1 MDRGTTPPTAP
12 ASARTPDRPR
22 SSSAMQLVQMGAPG
36 SSPPATSSRSLPRLT
51 SPPVGHG
58 RASLT
63 TAISPVAIMPPA
75 MAARTPARVV
85 ASASAP
91 HLAHSPP
98 APSAAHLAA
107 VAPHLARNPLLSSLA
122 ARGAWSG
129 SAGGDASAPLLSQ
142 PAAPAGTQSGTRP
155 METLVDSVPD
165 LDVAPIRSTT
175 SLVPRSQSAPKLA
188 TAAPGSGPPEY
199 FLTMRA
205 SFAAS
210 TVRRIEPSVV
220 APEHFVK
227 IKLLGKGDVGKV
239 YLVRRKG
246 TNKLY
251 AAKVLSKAEMLKRN
265 KIHRVLTE
273 QEILTACNHPFL
285 VTLYHTFQTSKNVYF
300 VLEYCLGGEFYR
312 ALQKRPGRVLREHEA
327 RFYVAEVTLALEY
340 LHLNSICYRDLKP
353 ENILMHASGHIKLTD
368 FDLSKRA
375 PRRPSFS
382 TGFDGL
388 NPNGNEWAWAN
399 GQPDTDAY
407 ARDFRTN
414 SFVGTEEYLA
424 PEVIRGEGHGVAVDW
439 WTLGIFCYELLY
451 GRTPFRSK
459 NRNLTFAN
467 ILRTDL
473 SFPIAHNP
481 ISTTVRH
488 FMRRLLAKSESK
500 RLGAKQG
507 AHEIKTHPWFKS
519 LAWPLLRNMTPPMI
533 PSRDKWDAI
542 AAALPA
548 DDALD
553 AELATEDADE
563 IVPGGAGTRRGAA
576 GYEIRSEDSHRA
588 SNFVQ
593 ETFDPREI
601 GLPAPTSSASAPT
614 LAGAGGGGRTSGGS
628 GGGGACAK
636 LTSLFDKWCGPAVA
650 GHDPVPDTPPPP
662 TPLSSSPPNRT
673 SSHLPRP
680 PRAPASR
687 EGLRVVA
694 STSSGGGNGR
704 ASSGSG
710 HRVSGGAGRAS
721 AAKDAASAVPADP
734 FAAFQSVTLLHGDD
748 PLDEVIVGPD
758 AVVPQESTS
767 ETVVE
772 AVSPTHE
779 VGPKD
784 GRVRESV
791 EVPSDPALEVMK

>member
-1 MDRGTTPPTAP
+1 MVTTAGTSISNRTSTSIAAASTDSTTALDPTATIPDAEPAPSPPPRRTNSTSSITGPANRLSAVFRTKSLNEMDRGTTPPTAP

-22 SSSAMQLVQMGAPG
+22 SSSAMQLAQMGAPG
-36 SSPPATSSRSLPRLT
+36 TLPPAASSRSLPRLT

-129 SAGGDASAPLLSQ
+129 SAGGDASAPLLPQ
-142 PAAPAGTQSGTRP
+142 PAPTGPQSGARP
-155 METLVDSVPD
+155 TETLVDSVPD

-188 TAAPGSGPPEY
+188 TTAPGSDPPEY

-220 APEHFVK
+220 APEHFIK

-265 KIHRVLTE
+265 KIHRVLAE

-375 PRRPSFS
+375 SRRPSFS

-439 WTLGIFCYELLY
+439 WTLCVHSRF
-451 GRTPFRSK
+451 TP
-459 NRNLTFAN
+459 
-467 ILRTDL
+467 
-473 SFPIAHNP
+473 
-481 ISTTVRH
+481 
-488 FMRRLLAKSESK
+488 
-500 RLGAKQG
+500 
-507 AHEIKTHPWFKS
+507 
-519 LAWPLLRNMTPPMI
+519 
-533 PSRDKWDAI
+533 
-542 AAALPA
+542 
-548 DDALD
+548 
-553 AELATEDADE
+553 
-563 IVPGGAGTRRGAA
+563 
-576 GYEIRSEDSHRA
+576 
-588 SNFVQ
+588 
-593 ETFDPREI
+593 
-601 GLPAPTSSASAPT
+601 
-614 LAGAGGGGRTSGGS
+614 
-628 GGGGACAK
+628 
-636 LTSLFDKWCGPAVA
+636 
-650 GHDPVPDTPPPP
+650 
-662 TPLSSSPPNRT
+662 
-673 SSHLPRP
+673 
-680 PRAPASR
+680 
-687 EGLRVVA
+687 
-694 STSSGGGNGR
+694 
-704 ASSGSG
+704 
-710 HRVSGGAGRAS
+710 
-721 AAKDAASAVPADP
+721 
-734 FAAFQSVTLLHGDD
+734 
-748 PLDEVIVGPD
+748 
-758 AVVPQESTS
+758 
-767 ETVVE
+767 
-772 AVSPTHE
+772 
-779 VGPKD
+779 
-784 GRVRESV
+784 
-791 EVPSDPALEVMK
+791 